1 MDADDTQA
9 KSTLVT
15 LQDGR
20 EKKEFKTKTPPL
32 DWAFNILLVKIDNGM
47 TSKELEEVKTFFKGL
62 YKDVQFRLW
71 ILHYLL

>member
-15 LQDGR
+15 LQDDR
-20 EKKEFKTKTPPL
+20 EKKEFKTKAPPL